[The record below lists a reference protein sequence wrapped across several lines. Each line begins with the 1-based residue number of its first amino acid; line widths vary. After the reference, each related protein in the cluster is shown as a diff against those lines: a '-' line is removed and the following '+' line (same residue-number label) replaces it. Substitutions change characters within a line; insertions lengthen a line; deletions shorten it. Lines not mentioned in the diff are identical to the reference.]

1 MLCMQGFFGLRLG
14 VSRVIYPM
22 QSSPVV
28 QFGWMGLDSFHA
40 PLHGGS
46 IWSCG
51 LQRVRSFLSKCNRG
65 VGRRPKSSR
74 LNQYISMLM
83 LVKQQLL
90 TAPVCL
96 GSWSHI
102 SLQSQRNLSSQW
114 TNTNKQNQALR
125 RLGNVTQ
132 SESISIH
139 FSGGRRNREEWW
151 VIVVGHKEVMR
162 FDWWKYINYA

>member
-14 VSRVIYPM
+14 SAGSYPM
-22 QSSPVV
+22 QSSSVI

-74 LNQYISMLM
+74 LNQFTSMFM
-83 LVKQQLL
+83 FIKQQLL

-96 GSWSHI
+96 RSWSHI
-102 SLQSQRNLSSQW
+102 SHESQRNLFPQW
-114 TNTNKQNQALR
+114 TNTNKINKQIKRYGDSGTSHNQNPSL
-125 RLGNVTQ
+125 
-132 SESISIH
+132 SISAEGGGTEK
-139 FSGGRRNREEWW
+139 SGG
-151 VIVVGHKEVMR
+151 
-162 FDWWKYINYA
+162 